1 MSIGTQSSAAGGGSN
16 RKYPEPRTTSLDSWM
31 PGGAIAEPPNPDAQV
46 PSGDGGDGD
55 TDDSADDPAEAAN
68 RDPPR
73 LRRPLRLP
81 EAKVRRGASAAER
94 VAPSSGDRPGCRL
107 IRDSFEACRPY
118 LS

>member
-1 MSIGTQSSAAGGGSN
+1 MSPLGPVKADSGSN
-16 RKYPEPRTTSLDSWM
+16 RRYPGPRTASPDRWT
-31 PGGAIAEPPNPDAQV
+31 PGGAIAEPPDPDARV
-46 PSGDGGDGD
+46 SSGDGGDGD

-73 LRRPLRLP
+73 RRRPLHLP
-81 EAKVRRGASAAER
+81 EAKVRRVASAAER

-107 IRDSFEACRPY
+107 IRGSFEACRPY